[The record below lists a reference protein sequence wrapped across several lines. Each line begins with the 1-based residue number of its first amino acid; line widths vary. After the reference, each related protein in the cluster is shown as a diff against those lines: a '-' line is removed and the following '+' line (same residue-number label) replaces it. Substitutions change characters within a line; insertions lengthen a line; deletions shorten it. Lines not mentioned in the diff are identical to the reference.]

1 MPGHLM
7 AFQTLANLLQ
17 VRNDLEK
24 IILWLFFKVFLGY
37 PIIPPQINQ
46 NDSAAS
52 APEEGRLVR
61 VGNML
66 QIVPESKTATIA
78 SSAAPSTAA
87 TANLTPPIGNV
98 QLSVTFRIFSPEI
111 KVVNSIKSGKP
122 QHFHE
127 FFTQIFLTIFL
138 VKSKLSAL

>member
-1 MPGHLM
+1 MIL
-7 AFQTLANLLQ
+7 
-17 VRNDLEK
+17 K
-24 IILWLFFKVFLGY
+24 IPIVVIFTFFLGY

-78 SSAAPSTAA
+78 SSSAAPSTAA

-98 QLSVTFRIFSPEI
+98 QLSVTFRIFFSENPE
-111 KVVNSIKSGKP
+111 NPS
-122 QHFHE
+122 F
-127 FFTQIFLTIFL
+127 
-138 VKSKLSAL
+138 

>member
-1 MPGHLM
+1 M

-17 VRNDLEK
+17 VRNDLEKK

-66 QIVPESKTATIA
+66 QIVPESKTATIG

-87 TANLTPPIGNV
+87 TANLTPPIG
-98 QLSVTFRIFSPEI
+98 IFNFPS
-111 KVVNSIKSGKP
+111 
-122 QHFHE
+122 
-127 FFTQIFLTIFL
+127 L
-138 VKSKLSAL
+138 

>member
-1 MPGHLM
+1 M
-7 AFQTLANLLQ
+7 
-17 VRNDLEK
+17 
-24 IILWLFFKVFLGY
+24 ILKTPQLFCGNSYVFLGY

-122 QHFHE
+122 QHFHD
-127 FFTQIFLTIFL
+127 F
-138 VKSKLSAL
+138 

>member
-1 MPGHLM
+1 M
-7 AFQTLANLLQ
+7 
-17 VRNDLEK
+17 
-24 IILWLFFKVFLGY
+24 ILKTPQLFCGNSYVFLGY

-66 QIVPESKTATIA
+66 QIVPESKTAIA
-78 SSAAPSTAA
+78 SSAAPSPAA

-98 QLSVTFRIFSPEI
+98 QLYFTSLRSFSQ
-111 KVVNSIKSGKP
+111 KN
-122 QHFHE
+122 
-127 FFTQIFLTIFL
+127 
-138 VKSKLSAL
+138 